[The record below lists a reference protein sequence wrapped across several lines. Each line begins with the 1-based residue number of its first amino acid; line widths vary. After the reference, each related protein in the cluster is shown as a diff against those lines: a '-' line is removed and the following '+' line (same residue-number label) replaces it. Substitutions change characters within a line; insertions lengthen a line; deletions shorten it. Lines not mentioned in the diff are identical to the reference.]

1 MGNRYGFIGD
11 KLWNIWDKSH
21 ELSREISPYFPVY
34 VDLLG
39 INMAHGSSWDNW
51 KIGGSILFRWIYRD
65 FIYNH

>member
-1 MGNRYGFIGD
+1 MGLLGISYGIYGINLMNYPV
-11 KLWNIWDKSH
+11 KYHHI
-21 ELSREISPYFPVY
+21 FPVY

-39 INMAHGSSWDNW
+39 IYLLAHGSSWDNW